1 MFKWRSSVLG
11 FVSAT
16 LISGLSLAQSGE
28 AETMKWNV
36 QVEAAAAWQTL
47 NDQAVPGDGGTRI
60 ALTDFGKGPFPA
72 YRIYF
77 GGRIDERREWR
88 VLYAPFEVHLS
99 GSLGKDVNYQGR
111 TFQKGVATD
120 AKYKFNSY
128 RFTYAYNMDPVNDWT
143 WSLGFTGKIRDAE
156 VKLSQGGVSES
167 KSNVGFVPLLHINA
181 AKELG
186 SEWKF
191 KFDMDGLMAPQG
203 RAFDI
208 ALFFERKL
216 EAPGRHFLAG
226 YRMVEGGA
234 DNDAVYNFAW
244 FHYLTVG
251 IKQDF

>member
-1 MFKWRSSVLG
+1 MRVTSLLLAFFS
-11 FVSAT
+11 FI
-16 LISGLSLAQSGE
+16 LISQTSFASEGE
-28 AETMKWNV
+28 QKKYTL
-36 QVEAAAAWQTL
+36 QVEAAAAWQSL
-47 NDQAVPGDGGTRI
+47 NDQAVPGDGGTRF

-72 YRIYF
+72 FRVYF

-88 VLYAPFEVHLS
+88 VLYAPFEVSLN
-99 GSLGKDVNYQGR
+99 GRLGKDVNYQGR
-111 TFQKGVATD
+111 TFQKGVDTD

-128 RFTYAYNMDPVNDWT
+128 RVTYAYNMDPVNDWK

-156 VKLSQGGVSES
+156 VRLSQSGVSES
-167 KSNVGFVPLLHINA
+167 KSNVGFVPLLHVNA
-181 AKELG
+181 TKDLG
-186 SEWKF
+186 VDWKF

-208 ALFFERKL
+208 ALFIERKF
-216 EAPGRHFLAG
+216 ETEGRNLLAG

-251 IKQDF
+251 LKQDF